1 MKNVDGSK
9 REMNWPSAVIFD
21 LDGTLV
27 DSSVD
32 LTSSLNQL
40 LAERQSAPFSRLET
54 IGFVGGGIALLVE
67 RALRARRI
75 DPSPEELAAAVDR
88 YKAIYAGRLTEA
100 TRLYDGALEV
110 LMVLQARGVRTAVCT
125 NKTEA
130 LAHGIIEGLGFG
142 DRLDVIIGGQPGRPL
157 KPSPAPLLDA
167 LAQLGVAAD
176 DAIMVGDSSADVK
189 CAKAAG
195 VAVVCVSFGFSSVPV
210 RELGAD
216 AVIDSYE
223 AFDDA
228 CRGLRAAVV

>member
-110 LMVLQARGVRTAVCT
+110 LMALQARGVRTAVCT

-223 AFDDA
+223 AFDNA
-228 CRGLRAAVV
+228 CRELGAAVV

>member
-110 LMVLQARGVRTAVCT
+110 LTALQARGVRTAVCT
-125 NKTEA
+125 NKAEA

-157 KPSPAPLLDA
+157 KPSPAPLLNA

-176 DAIMVGDSSADVK
+176 NAIMVGDSSADVK

>member
-110 LMVLQARGVRTAVCT
+110 LMALQARGVRTAVCT

-176 DAIMVGDSSADVK
+176 NAIMVGDSSADVK

-216 AVIDSYE
+216 AVIDGYA

-228 CRGLRAAVV
+228 CLALRAAVV

>member
-110 LMVLQARGVRTAVCT
+110 LTALQARGVRTAVCT

-130 LAHGIIEGLGFG
+130 LARGIIEGLGFG
-142 DRLDVIIGGQPGRPL
+142 DRLDVIIGGQSGRPL

-176 DAIMVGDSSADVK
+176 DAIMVGDSSADVT

-216 AVIDSYE
+216 AVIDNYA

-228 CRGLRAAVV
+228 CLALRAAVV